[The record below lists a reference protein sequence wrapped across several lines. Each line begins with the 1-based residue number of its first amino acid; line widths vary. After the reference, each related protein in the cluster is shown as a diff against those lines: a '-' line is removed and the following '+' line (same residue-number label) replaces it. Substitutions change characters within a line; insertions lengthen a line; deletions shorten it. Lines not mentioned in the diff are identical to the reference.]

1 MGGPRDDVA
10 DYANDGSVIV
20 GVDYEY
26 GSRTFVLNTLL
37 CDSVVHALTQS
48 VVRYVGVATVVA
60 GMQTVELAR
69 SILMHTI
76 GVGATTPDAIG
87 SRLSVATTLMVVRPA
102 VVGVVIVA
110 RRQTVDVLADS
121 DQVIDRGSSQRRVSL
136 VAKST
141 TDVCAT
147 RVHGRVCGG

>member
-87 SRLSVATTLMVVRPA
+87 
-102 VVGVVIVA
+102 
-110 RRQTVDVLADS
+110 
-121 DQVIDRGSSQRRVSL
+121 
-136 VAKST
+136 
-141 TDVCAT
+141 
-147 RVHGRVCGG
+147 